1 MIITSIKQVS
11 SACKSITKAM
21 FLRIA
26 RDIAKPQTFAI
37 LDLLKR
43 STGLPVKELAKAMKM
58 SYMGVKQHC
67 TELEKKG
74 FLDTWRRPGEVG
86 RPEKLYRPTGE
97 AAASY
102 PESGH
107 EQRGEIVKGL
117 KQIHHF
123 AKKTEAYLK
132 KVKGRSV
139 SERATAFAKLRNL
152 EGHCAEVEYDPQAG
166 FRLVEYHHP
175 MKEIATAF
183 PSIRQMETQMIQ
195 KILMTDVQRVEER
208 ASGLTKVA
216 WVIPTLGH
224 ALAS

>member
-1 MIITSIKQVS
+1 
-11 SACKSITKAM
+11 M

-26 RDIAKPQTFAI
+26 RDIAKPQSFAI

-43 STGLPVKELAKAMKM
+43 STGLPVKELAKALKM

-67 TELEKKG
+67 VELEKKG
-74 FLDTWRRPGEVG
+74 FLDTWRRSGEVG
-86 RPEKLYRPTGE
+86 RPEKLYRLT
-97 AAASY
+97 AKSASFY
-102 PESGH
+102 PEAGN
-107 EQRGEIVKGL
+107 EMTLEIL
-117 KQIHHF
+117 QSIQQIYGPTAPDKLLFAHF

-132 KVKGRSV
+132 KIKGHSI
-139 SERATAFAKLRNL
+139 SERATAFAKMRNE
-152 EGHCAEVEYDPQAG
+152 EGYCSEVAYDPKDG
-166 FRLVEYHHP
+166 FRIVEFHHP

-195 KILMTDVQRVEER
+195 KILMTGVQRVEEK
-208 ASGLTKVA
+208 ASGLTKTA

>member
-1 MIITSIKQVS
+1 
-11 SACKSITKAM
+11 M

-26 RDIAKPQTFAI
+26 RDIAKPQSFKI

-43 STGLPVKELAKAMKM
+43 STGLPVADIAKALKM

-74 FLDTWRRPGEVG
+74 LLDTWRHRVETG
-86 RPEKLYRPTGE
+86 RPEKLYRLT
-97 AAASY
+97 AKAASFY
-102 PESGH
+102 PEAGN
-107 EQRGEIVKGL
+107 EMTLEILHSIQQLYGPSAPDKL
-117 KQIHHF
+117 LFNHF
-123 AKKTEAYLK
+123 VRKTEVYMK

-152 EGHCAEVEYDPQAG
+152 EGYCADVEYDPNMG
-166 FRLVEYHHP
+166 FRIVEFHHP
-175 MKEIATAF
+175 MKEIAHAF

-195 KILMTDVQRVEER
+195 KILMTEVQRVEER
-208 ASGLTKVA
+208 ASGLARVV

>member
-1 MIITSIKQVS
+1 
-11 SACKSITKAM
+11 M

-26 RDIAKPQTFAI
+26 RDIAKPQSFAI

-43 STGLPVKELAKAMKM
+43 STGMPVKELAKALKM

-67 TELEKKG
+67 LELEKKG
-74 FLDTWRRPGEVG
+74 FLDTWRRPGDVG
-86 RPEKLYRPTGE
+86 RPEKLYRLTAK
-97 AAASY
+97 AAAFY
-102 PESGH
+102 PEAGN
-107 EQRGEIVKGL
+107 EMTLEIL
-117 KQIHHF
+117 QSIQQIYGPTAPDKLLFAHF
-123 AKKTEAYLK
+123 AKKTETYLK
-132 KVKGRSV
+132 KVKGRSI
-139 SERATAFAKLRNL
+139 SERATAFAKLRNQ
-152 EGHCAEVEYDPQAG
+152 EGYCAEVEYDPQNG
-166 FRLVEYHHP
+166 FRVVEFHHP

-195 KILMTDVQRVEER
+195 KILMTDVQRVEEK

>member
-1 MIITSIKQVS
+1 
-11 SACKSITKAM
+11 M

-43 STGLPVKELAKAMKM
+43 STGLPVKDLAKAMKM

-67 TELEKKG
+67 LELEKKG

-86 RPEKLYRPTGE
+86 RPEKLYRLTAK
-97 AAASY
+97 AAAFY
-102 PESGH
+102 PEAGN
-107 EQRGEIVKGL
+107 ELTLEIL
-117 KQIHHF
+117 HSIQQIYGPSAPDKLLFNHF

-132 KVKGRSV
+132 KVKGRST

>member
-86 RPEKLYRPTGE
+86 RPEKLYRLTE
-97 AAASY
+97 KAAAFY
-102 PESGH
+102 PESGN
-107 EQRGEIVKGL
+107 ELTLEIL
-117 KQIHHF
+117 HSIQQIYGPSAPDKLLFNHF

-132 KVKGRSV
+132 KVKGDP
-139 SERATAFAKLRNL
+139 FRNAPRL
-152 EGHCAEVEYDPQAG
+152 LLNCAIWRGIVP
-166 FRLVEYHHP
+166 
-175 MKEIATAF
+175 KW
-183 PSIRQMETQMIQ
+183 S
-195 KILMTDVQRVEER
+195 MTRR
-208 ASGLTKVA
+208 PASGWWNITT
-216 WVIPTLGH
+216 P
-224 ALAS
+224 